1 VIPDSCV
8 FCRYWSNH
16 KLTEAVDM
24 VPDPDCAE
32 DGTDSDFAKVR
43 QDSIVDAFLD
53 IIGTEGKMRDFLNTI
68 RKPNTAVGK
77 CLTTTHGIPP
87 MTLLC
92 VRFGNYPQFQRF
104 GATRNCRNRHK
115 DFNKVHDFPKR
126 LPMLLELDVSTTRQ
140 DIAELVPLWMIRKDG
155 VCKIEFTMIL
165 RTRNQSSNIQEH
177 HVISLE
183 KLREN
188 HHMNC
193 ACTVKFHTV
202 KKKMADLKAKNM
214 LTRERIHETKAV
226 AKSGTRLLSNE
237 EMMLKPMTQKQMSI
251 EAEKAGKDAYDNF
264 KSTIR
269 LSRMIVVRNGTYCC
283 ICSRTYCCICS
294 LDSLL
299 V

>member
-1 VIPDSCV
+1 
-8 FCRYWSNH
+8 
-16 KLTEAVDM
+16 M

-104 GATRNCRNRHK
+104 GAARNCRNRHK
-115 DFNKVHDFPKR
+115 DFDKMYDFPKR
-126 LPMLLELDVSTTRQ
+126 LPMLLELDASTTRQ

-165 RTRNQSSNIQEH
+165 RTRYQSSNIEEH
-177 HVISLE
+177 HVMTLSKI
-183 KLREN
+183 REN
-188 HHMNC
+188 HHDHC
-193 ACTVKFHTV
+193 ALAVMPGAKQ
-202 KKKMADLKAKNM
+202 KKMADLKAKNA
-214 LTRERIHETKAV
+214 LTQQRILETKAV
-226 AKSGTRLLSNE
+226 AKAETRRRTKE
-237 EMMLKPMTQKQMSI
+237 EMMLKPMTREQMLI
-251 EAEKAGKDAYDNF
+251 EVEKAGEDAYNNF
-264 KSTIR
+264 KSTIH
-269 LSRMIVVRNGTYCC
+269 LSSMIVVRNGM
-283 ICSRTYCCICS
+283 YCCICS